1 MTRTL
6 ITGALALLL
15 VTPMPARG
23 QQPPPPS
30 TPKPTLVPLDVELV
44 IARYKSDQKISSI
57 PYTLNV
63 NANGEATTFSMGTE
77 VPVPTTTF
85 TPVAANG
92 QQPAPLRSYNYRN
105 VGVNLSLRAS
115 TVSDGLFQVQVNLED
130 SSVFSPDARQPSMPM
145 VADAPA
151 FRSFK
156 GVNTVLLKDGQ
167 TRQYTVATDRVTG
180 EVLKVDVTLK
190 VLK

>member
-1 MTRTL
+1 MTRPL
-6 ITGALALLL
+6 ITGVIAALLMA
-15 VTPMPARG
+15 MPLSARG
-23 QQPPPPS
+23 QQPVP
-30 TPKPTLVPLDVELV
+30 TPKPALVPLDVELV
-44 IARYKSDQKISSI
+44 IARYQGDKKISSI

-63 NANGEATTFSMGTE
+63 NANGEQTTFNMGTE
-77 VPVPTTTF
+77 VPVPTTILST
-85 TPVAANG
+85 TPSSG
-92 QQPAPLRSYNYRN
+92 QQPAPIRSYNYRN
-105 VGVNLSLRAS
+105 VGISLSLRAS
-115 TVSDGLFQVQVNLED
+115 TVTDGLFQVQVNVED

-145 VADAPA
+145 IADAPA

>member
-6 ITGALALLL
+6 IVGVLTLLL
-15 VTPMPARG
+15 AAPMTARG
-23 QQPPPPS
+23 QQPIAA
-30 TPKPTLVPLDVELV
+30 TPKPALVPLDVDLV
-44 IARYKSDQKISSI
+44 IARYQGDKKISSI

-63 NANGEATTFSMGTE
+63 NANGDATTFNMGTE
-77 VPVPTTTF
+77 VPVPTTILSPTGSS
-85 TPVAANG
+85 G
-92 QQPAPLRSYNYRN
+92 QQPAPIRSYNYRN
-105 VGVNLSLRAS
+105 VGINVSLRAS
-115 TVSDGLFQVQVNLED
+115 TVNDGLFQVQVNLED

-145 VADAPA
+145 ITDAPA